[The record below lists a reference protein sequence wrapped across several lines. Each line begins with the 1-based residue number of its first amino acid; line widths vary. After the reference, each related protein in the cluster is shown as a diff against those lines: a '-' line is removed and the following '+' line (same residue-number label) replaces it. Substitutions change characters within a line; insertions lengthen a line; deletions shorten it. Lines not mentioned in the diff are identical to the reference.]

1 MDQGQAMQAD
11 HDGLSAIVEASETH
25 VNHLYMNRGTSIDLY
40 KFRKYSN
47 QQGWKHGHIF
57 HGSNREDLSFEGG
70 MIQGIKAR
78 DNTNSREAM
87 FLVEAA
93 NQWVSV
99 EDTMV
104 RSSTTLNHIGIL
116 KPFVGGFN
124 TQISEVVCGFTS
136 IINSS
141 LTGWL
146 TSKQPSDKRTSI
158 PVEVQQLIR
167 SGWWWSCGA
176 RKSKVVASVLRADLG
191 REEDSSD
198 NQVENGES

>member
-1 MDQGQAMQAD
+1 MAPVQLDSLDKEEGLTHFSAAWRRETRGQ
-11 HDGLSAIVEASETH
+11 DGLSAIVEASETH
-25 VNHLYMNRGTSIDLY
+25 VNHLYVNRGTSIDLY

-70 MIQGIKAR
+70 MIQDIKAL
-78 DNTNSREAM
+78 DNTNTREAM
-87 FLVEAA
+87 FLVKAA

-141 LTGWL
+141 LTDWL

-158 PVEVQQLIR
+158 PVEVQQLI
-167 SGWWWSCGA
+167 SNKLPSYC
-176 RKSKVVASVLRADLG
+176 VPFLT
-191 REEDSSD
+191 
-198 NQVENGES
+198 